1 MDKEFT
7 IDTMIKAIGKQQT
20 EVPYLIFTLET
31 AMNMERVGLA
41 YKDEDGR
48 YWTRDTEI
56 KIIDDLKDK

>member
-1 MDKEFT
+1 
-7 IDTMIKAIGKQQT
+7 
-20 EVPYLIFTLET
+20 
-31 AMNMERVGLA
+31 MNMERVGLA